1 MKSYTLGEIAR
12 ITGGRAIEGDTEVH
26 ALCWDSR
33 NYVSHPGTLFIAIRG
48 QRHDG
53 HLYLPELIKNGLS
66 AALVEQEVE
75 GVPQVVVEDSLR
87 ALQSWAAYHRS
98 QSEQPVIAVTGSYG
112 KTEVKDRLTELL
124 ETRMSI
130 ARSPRSFNSQLGVP
144 ISVLGMESHHD
155 MGIFEAGISRPDEM
169 QPLAGI
175 LRPDIGLFTAL
186 GEAHDEGFE
195 DRVHKLKEKSKLFE
209 HCQVLVYPF
218 DDERVREHMLQSFPE
233 ALHCHWGYEEG
244 AFLHVLEQGQ
254 TEGGAEMVYCTGG
267 GTHRLEWK
275 PGPRAYLENEQHA
288 MAALVAMGHTAED
301 IQSMF
306 HHGRGG
312 KMDTEL
318 VRTDAGQSLLIDNDL
333 IDAPSLRSA
342 LLQLDRQRTGEHHL
356 VILHQQE
363 GSLSN
368 EQRLKELH
376 LVKKEST
383 GRQWISVGR
392 ATREM
397 AEHMGILHFRD
408 LEEAESTLR
417 KEAEVADQILLKGP
431 WSPEFPLVRS
441 VLEGV
446 DHPTEVR
453 VDMEALVE
461 NLNRYRRALLPGT
474 RMMAMVKAF
483 AYGSGDSEVAHL
495 LAHQGVDYLAVAYP
509 NEGVALRKKGV
520 RIPIMVLHADA
531 SSVPDLLR
539 YRLEP
544 QVFSLDQMSAMSL
557 AIGSEMRLPVH
568 VEFDTGMHRLGFSPD
583 EALEVMDHL
592 QSLPTLELAS
602 VFSHLLASDD
612 PQADEWNREQF
623 RLFREIHERVLA
635 HPICKEDTPWFH
647 ILNSGGISRFPA
659 QQYDMVRL
667 GIGLYGYTGDRAVNP
682 ELRPVLSWWTRI
694 SQIKTVKA
702 GDTVGYGGT
711 FTLDHDARI
720 AILPV
725 GYADGLDRRL
735 GRGNGQVFIGG
746 QAYPFIGNICMDMS
760 MVDIGEAGFGAGEVV
775 EIIGPHQTIEHL
787 ADDMGTIPYE
797 VMAHIPARVRR
808 RFVNTRSV

>member
-1 MKSYTLGEIAR
+1 MKRYSLAEIAR
-12 ITGGRAIEGDTEVH
+12 ITGGRAIQGETEVH

-33 NYVSHPGTLFIAIRG
+33 SFVPHHGTLFIAIRG

-53 HLYLPELIKNGLS
+53 HIYLPELVDRGLT
-66 AALVEQEVE
+66 AALVEQETE
-75 GVPQVVVEDSLR
+75 GIPQVVVKDSMK
-87 ALQSWAAYHRS
+87 AIQAWAAHHRT
-98 QSEQPVIAVTGSYG
+98 QYEQPIIAITGSYG

-124 ETRMSI
+124 ETRMMI

-144 ISVLGMESHHD
+144 ISVLGMEAHHEL
-155 MGIFEAGISRPDEM
+155 GIFEAGISRPEEM
-169 QPLAGI
+169 QALAEI
-175 LRPDIGLFTAL
+175 LQPDIGLFTAL
-186 GEAHDEGFE
+186 GEAHDEGFQ
-195 DRVHKLKEKSKLFE
+195 DRTHKLQEKARLFE
-209 HCQVLVYPF
+209 SCQMLVYPY
-218 DDERVREHMLQSFPE
+218 DDERIRDHMLQRFPQ
-233 ALHCHWGYEEG
+233 AMHCHWGYEEG
-244 AFLHVLEQGQ
+244 AYLHILEQEQ
-254 TEGGAEMVYCTGG
+254 TDGGVEMTYCTGG
-267 GTHRLEWK
+267 GTHRLEWT
-275 PGPRAYLENEQHA
+275 PSPRAYLDNEQHA
-288 MAALVAMGHTAED
+288 LAALVAMGHTPDD

-306 HHGRGG
+306 LHGRGG
-312 KMDTEL
+312 RMDTEL

-333 IDAPSLRSA
+333 IDGPSLRSA
-342 LLQLDRQRTGEHHL
+342 LQQLDRQLTGERHL
-356 VILHQQE
+356 IILHQQE

-368 EQRLKELH
+368 EQRLKEL
-376 LVKKEST
+376 LQVKEEAS
-383 GRQWISVGR
+383 GREWMAIGR
-392 ATREM
+392 ATAALSEQL
-397 AEHMGILHFRD
+397 GIRHFQD
-408 LEEAESTLR
+408 LEEAEDSLR
-417 KEAEVADQILLKGP
+417 KESEQAHQILLKGP

-446 DHPTEVR
+446 NHPTEVR

-474 RMMAMVKAF
+474 KMMAMVKAF

-520 RIPIMVLHADA
+520 RVPIMVLHADA

-539 YRLEP
+539 YGLEP
-544 QVFSLDQMSAMSL
+544 QVFSLKQMSTMSSAL
-557 AIGSEMRLPVH
+557 GAESRLPAH

-583 EALEVMDHL
+583 EVSEVMDHL
-592 QSLPTLELAS
+592 QALPSLELAS

-623 RLFREIHERVLA
+623 RLFRSIHEQVLA

-667 GIGLYGYTGDRAVNP
+667 GIGLYGYTGDRSVNP

-694 SQIKTVKA
+694 SQVKSVKA
-702 GDTVGYGGT
+702 GDTVGYGGA

-725 GYADGLDRRL
+725 GYADGLDRRM
-735 GRGNGQVFIGG
+735 GRGNGQVFIQG

-760 MVDIGEAGFGAGEVV
+760 MVDIGQASLEAGEQV
-775 EIIGPHQTIEHL
+775 EIIGPHQTIERM
-787 ADDMGTIPYE
+787 AEDMGTIPYE